1 MFCLA
6 WQVKRRWCRRY
17 CVERPLR
24 ASPFEVAY
32 VHPSVLYRVAETKG
46 TGRTELWV
54 PSFPLSLSVF
64 LACCRPFLSFSLSFF
79 QHAARRYSAYIRFA
93 GWIDACVHA
102 LSSQRDD
109 WWENSI
115 SVVVIVPPSSA
126 QATDHPRWLLAFPSP
141 SPPLLASS
149 NETKP
154 SLPSLLPAR
163 LISRPFRMD
172 RQERAR
178 ARASTLSRE
187 LLDNDQPDQLV

>member
-126 QATDHPRWLLAFPSP
+126 LRPRIILAD
-141 SPPLLASS
+141 SS
-149 NETKP
+149 P
-154 SLPSLLPAR
+154 SLPRRHHCLPAVTR
-163 LISRPFRMD
+163 QSRHCLRFCPRASSRD
-172 RQERAR
+172 LSGWTVKSARAR
-178 ARASTLSRE
+178 ARARYQENFSITINLI
-187 LLDNDQPDQLV
+187 N